1 MRYLLLL
8 VFLVIPITA
17 LAEVRDMT
25 FPVAGTFS
33 FQNDYGDPRDNGAR
47 SHQGIDVIAA
57 KMTPVVA
64 TVDGT
69 ISFIAIPQASWGY
82 SITIRDSEGYSYRYL
97 HLNNDTP
104 NTDDGVGGEA
114 NAYAAGLVRGS
125 TVTRGQVIGWVGDS
139 GNAEGTV
146 SHLHFEMRAP
156 SGTINPYDSLFAA
169 AGGNGTGTFV
179 TPVIQGDE
187 GSVEQEEQF
196 TVTRQLQ
203 EGMLDRDVA
212 GLHQEL
218 TTLGYYSG
226 EIQELYTPETR
237 EAVRAFQAAKGIT
250 PSGIA
255 DGQTRRAILTALK
268 TGYVVPSAGPQS
280 LELSEGST
288 GERVTTLQS
297 RLKELGF
304 FSGTP
309 TGYFGP
315 ATKASVIAFQTARG
329 IDPIGVVG
337 PKTRAALEVGTAPV
351 AAPTPAPASS
361 TFVFSKTLEFGMRGE
376 EVRQLQLVLIGEE
389 LLASEATGYFG
400 TLTREAVIQFQKARS
415 IDPIGMVG
423 PKTRAA
429 LNSL

>member
-8 VFLVIPITA
+8 VFLVAPLTV
-17 LAEVRDMT
+17 LAEVRDIT

-47 SHQGIDVIAA
+47 SHQGIDIIAA

-64 TVDGT
+64 TVDGNIT
-69 ISFIAIPQASWGY
+69 FIAIPQASWGY

-104 NTDDGVGGEA
+104 GTDDGVGGEA

-125 TVTRGQVIGWVGDS
+125 SVSRGQVIGWVGDS
-139 GNAEGTV
+139 GNAESTV

-187 GSVEQEEQF
+187 GSVELEEQF

-218 TTLGYYSG
+218 TTLGYYHG

-237 EAVRAFQAAKGIT
+237 EAVRAFQAAKNLT

-255 DGQTRRAILTALK
+255 DGQTRRAIVTALK
-268 TGYVVPSAGPQS
+268 TGYVVPSVGTQS
-280 LELSEGST
+280 LELREGST

-315 ATKASVIAFQTARG
+315 ATKASVIAFQTSRG

-337 PKTRAALEVGTAPV
+337 PKTRAALEVGSV
-351 AAPTPAPASS
+351 SVVVPTPTPG
-361 TFVFSKTLEFGMRGE
+361 TFVFSKTLEFGMRSE
-376 EVRQLQLVLIGEE
+376 DVRQLQLILIQEK
-389 LLASEATGYFG
+389 LLVSEATGYFG
-400 TLTREAVIQFQKARS
+400 SLTRDAVVQFQKTHNV
-415 IDPIGMVG
+415 DPIGIVG
-423 PKTRAA
+423 PKTRAV
-429 LNSL
+429 LNTL